1 MSIVLYGYGISPG
14 VGTGGITP
22 LPLVTGTL
30 INRFMTNR
38 IQQILYQLKYLYG
51 NTIDIYQVGDAT
63 VDYESGV
70 PTVPKTVTRVR
81 RAIVMPLKIAAKSLQ
96 TISVIS
102 ANKQFVRGGTYDQG
116 TRVFVIDRRDVP
128 SLELTVNDYF
138 VYRDKKYEIKEVE
151 LYEFD
156 AAWVAIGIE
165 VEGDSFVEELSYRVN
180 DFFQFTETATG
191 VI

>member
-14 VGTGGITP
+14 VGSGGVAP
-22 LPLVTGTL
+22 LPIVTGTL

-38 IQQILYQLKYLYG
+38 IQQILYQLKQLYG

-63 VDYESGV
+63 VNYNTGV
-70 PTVPKTVTRVR
+70 PTIPKTVTRVR
-81 RAIVMPLKIAAKSLQ
+81 RAIVMPLKIAAKSFQ
-96 TISVIS
+96 SISVIS

-138 VYRDKKYEIKEVE
+138 MYRDKKYEIKEVE

-165 VEGDSFVEELSYRVN
+165 VTGDSFVEEINNRVN
-180 DFFQFTETATG
+180 HFFQFTETATG

>member
-14 VGTGGITP
+14 VGTGGVTP

-51 NTIDIYQVGDAT
+51 NTIDIYQIGDAT
-63 VDYESGV
+63 VNYNTGV

-116 TRVFVIDRRDVP
+116 TRVFVIDRKDVP
-128 SLELTVNDYF
+128 NLELTVNDYF

-180 DFFQFTETATG
+180 HFFQFTETATG

>member
-1 MSIVLYGYGISPG
+1 MSIPTYGYGLSPG
-14 VGTGGITP
+14 IGGIVP
-22 LPLVTGTL
+22 LPIITGTL

-38 IQQILYQLKYLYG
+38 IQQILYQLKQLYG
-51 NTIDIYQVGDAT
+51 QTVDIYQVGDAT
-63 VDYESGV
+63 VDYETGV

-81 RAIVMPLKIAAKSLQ
+81 RMIVMPLKIAAKSLQ

-116 TRVFVIDRRDVP
+116 TRVFVIDRKDVP
-128 SLELTVNDYF
+128 GLELTVNDYF
-138 VYRDKKYEIKEVE
+138 VYREKKYEIKEVE

-165 VEGDSFVEELSYRVN
+165 VIGDSFVEELNYRVN